1 LIDHFVFMM
10 RIAIPGDWKLKERS
24 REAFLLKGWIIF
36 AGADTSALF
45 NNSH

>member
-1 LIDHFVFMM
+1 MI
-10 RIAIPGDWKLKERS
+10 RIAIPGDLKLKERS